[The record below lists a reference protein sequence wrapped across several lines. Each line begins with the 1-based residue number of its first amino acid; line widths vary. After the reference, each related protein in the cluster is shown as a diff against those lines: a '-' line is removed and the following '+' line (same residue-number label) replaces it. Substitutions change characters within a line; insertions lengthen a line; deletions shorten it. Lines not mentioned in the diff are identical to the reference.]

1 MHSREPYVLVLG
13 SLIDKHRYTLQ
24 GRVEDVTE
32 AILSEDVGAIVTI
45 IQELPPFM
53 PAIVLE
59 AYRWFVEKKTIA
71 RVTNSSSP
79 WVRRLLYS
87 NPL

>member
-1 MHSREPYVLVLG
+1 MQTKEPYALVVV
-13 SLIDKHRYTLQ
+13 SLIDKHRYVLQ

-32 AILSEDVGAIVTI
+32 AILSDDVGAITKI
-45 IQELPPFM
+45 LQELTPFM

-59 AYRWFVEKKTIA
+59 AYRWFIEKKTIA

-87 NPL
+87 KPL